1 MKKLRLL
8 IIVAGAMLILACNA
22 KTDSAVSG
30 VYVTAFKN
38 EYTIANDTLIIE
50 AYNLETG
57 TYKIERHSGFK
68 RIRDRKVLPTEYKRE
83 NWTATFDKDKQV
95 LQETQLG
102 KQLYVN
108 THKGTLSFGATYQ
121 KIK

>member
-8 IIVAGAMLILACNA
+8 IIVAGAMLILACNS

-30 VYVTAFKN
+30 IYVTAFKN

-57 TYKIERHSGFK
+57 TYKVERHSGFK
-68 RIRDRKVLPTEYKRE
+68 RVRDGRVLPKEFKRE

-102 KQLYVN
+102 KQLYLN
-108 THKGTLSFGATYQ
+108 TQKGTLSYGATYQ

>member
-8 IIVAGAMLILACNA
+8 IIVAGATLILACNA

-30 VYVTAFKN
+30 IYVTAFKN

-57 TYKIERHSGFK
+57 TYKVARHSGFK
-68 RIRDRKVLPTEYKRE
+68 RVRDGKVLPKEFKQE
-83 NWTATFDKDKQV
+83 NWTATFDKDRQV

-102 KQLYVN
+102 KQLYLN
-108 THKGTLSFGATYQ
+108 TQKGTLSYGATYQ

>member
-8 IIVAGAMLILACNA
+8 AVVAGATLILACNA

-30 VYVTAFKN
+30 IYVTAFKN

-57 TYKIERHSGFK
+57 TYKVERRSGFK
-68 RIRDRKVLPTEYKRE
+68 RVRDGKVLPKEFKRE
-83 NWTATFDKDKQV
+83 NWTATFDKDRQV

-102 KQLYVN
+102 KQLYLN
-108 THKGTLSFGATYQ
+108 TQKGTLSYGATYQ